1 MPLFWPGGFEIT
13 TRDSKGYLI
22 ARSADEDYECYL
34 QQKYNI
40 PPSPRQQIKHSTIP
54 HQHLNLNISTTQT
67 INTQAINIS
76 TPVTHDLTMCALQA
90 FNFSTSTNHHVNIS
104 TGIVNLILVGSYRGT
119 RLACRP
125 RPPNTT
131 PPSPV
136 RASVVTSS
144 RGCACPMV
152 MKPAPS
158 PPHTYHN
165 GHLGQRFRGSARAN
179 DLDDRCASRWP
190 NSCKSTRKP
199 PKMSSDVRATH
210 STLRERPVAHARKI
224 SPRADSARL
233 ARSVSR
239 RRSNEARRDNEA
251 ARWSARAAP
260 SGRERLPRAHTARQ
274 QHRSAGSRVARRPRG
289 CSWLMMRP
297 GTAGRLQSARPCA
310 HSLLPHR
317 PARRRKLFRGVDV

>member
-1 MPLFWPGGFEIT
+1 
-13 TRDSKGYLI
+13 
-22 ARSADEDYECYL
+22 
-34 QQKYNI
+34 
-40 PPSPRQQIKHSTIP
+40 
-54 HQHLNLNISTTQT
+54 
-67 INTQAINIS
+67 
-76 TPVTHDLTMCALQA
+76 
-90 FNFSTSTNHHVNIS
+90 
-104 TGIVNLILVGSYRGT
+104 
-119 RLACRP
+119 
-125 RPPNTT
+125 
-131 PPSPV
+131 
-136 RASVVTSS
+136 
-144 RGCACPMV
+144 MV

-297 GTAGRLQSARPCA
+297 GTAGRLQKARSAVRRADHRRCWIDDGLQWSADCRPLQIGRLRRPTTSSSRRNSTSRTALAAGGLAAGARTAAAALAPRAASSSTPPTLAVPCA
-310 HSLLPHR
+310 VRACVVYVCVLTGICRAQDLRCVADGTQREDP
-317 PARRRKLFRGVDV
+317 V